1 MTEIGNTGSAQV
13 VNLNP
18 APARAETSSSASHFS
33 AAPVGQ
39 EKGNAAAATI
49 VTQAGGTSPA
59 QDPLQKAAKA
69 LEKFLPASDENR
81 NTKLR
86 IDRDEETGRFIYKN
100 VDADTGEVL
109 AQFPPAKI
117 LEIISYYREAE
128 GLAVDSKA

>member
-1 MTEIGNTGSAQV
+1 MTEIGNTNSSPQVINLTSA
-13 VNLNP
+13 P
-18 APARAETSSSASHFS
+18 RASSSGGIDRFS

-39 EKGNAAAATI
+39 ENGKNATATI
-49 VTQAGGTSPA
+49 VPQPDGTSPT
-59 QDPLQKAAKA
+59 QDPLEKAAKA
-69 LEKFLPASDENR
+69 LEKFLPGSDEQR

-86 IDRDEETGRFIYKN
+86 IDRDKETGRFIYKN
-100 VDADTGEVL
+100 VDADTGEVI